1 MQYTQIAIVD
11 VLRTLAWKPRTQCV
25 QYTYKRM
32 LAHVNCMWLC
42 VLHCIALHMY
52 QIFCHTIWIC
62 CLRVPAIIYLSKC
75 RFNSHIFTFVGIFFF
90 FFIRTSLTRN
100 CVTEI
105 RKRYTHRS
113 DGCERFAVGD
123 WKQSHWISV
132 GWSIRMCHNGMCLCT
147 NMAKAAACKK
157 CTLNEQNPSY
167 VSFLS
172 LF

>member
-1 MQYTQIAIVD
+1 MQYTQITIVD

-32 LAHVNCMWLC
+32 LAHVNCMC
-42 VLHCIALHMY
+42 CIALHY
-52 QIFCHTIWIC
+52 IC
-62 CLRVPAIIYLSKC
+62 IKYFVTPFEYVVYEFQPLYICRNVVLILTFLLLS
-75 RFNSHIFTFVGIFFF
+75 VFFF
-90 FFIRTSLTRN
+90 FFRTSLTRN